1 MLLEIGNMDQTQIHT
16 HIFLCM
22 CIYVVTKL
30 IKINVKNK
38 ATSVST
44 LILTS
49 YTQPSHI
56 NFSQNSIQKLLIL
69 SSNLKSENAL
79 AFLKHL
85 SIYWTS

>member
-16 HIFLCM
+16 HIYLCM

-49 YTQPSHI
+49 YT
-56 NFSQNSIQKLLIL
+56 
-69 SSNLKSENAL
+69 
-79 AFLKHL
+79 
-85 SIYWTS
+85 